1 MGKGN
6 SGGSQQTVV
15 SDLPEE
21 SKPFYYG
28 FGDQY
33 LSQEDYDALSPE
45 EQAGIKTET
54 VDDVEK
60 FINPDYIEGLLP
72 TAQKLFT
79 GEMPE
84 YEVAGFQP
92 MQDQAFDLAQSG
104 IGAYKPFLERGS
116 RALGTGIRTVED
128 AIGQTKQLAGQ
139 IPGQIRPGQDAL
151 RRASGEVR
159 TAGERAAQE
168 TRDVTSMALPFQQEG
183 IAAIRRGQDFLGGA
197 AKAYDPSSAQQYFN
211 PFEQQVVD
219 TTLAD
224 LDRAYNREK
233 ARKENELAAT
243 AISRGAFQGEAGR
256 RRAEAQEFEPMEE
269 RFQRNIASTIAGL
282 RNQGFQT
289 AQQQAQNAFEQQQRR
304 QMGVGQM
311 FGQLGTQTGQ
321 LGTSFGQLG
330 LAGAGQAGQIG
341 MQGAQT
347 AGQLGAQASDLGLR
361 GINTGLG
368 AQQQVAGMGQ
378 GLGSLGMQSAQMG
391 GMAQQ
396 MGQSDV
402 NLLSQLGA
410 QQQGQEQAQ
419 MDATRANAMLP
430 YQQVG
435 FFSDVLQGAP
445 LGTAQTTFAPGASP
459 FQRATG
465 NAIAYSGLQNAGVF
479 S

>member
-1 MGKGN
+1 MGKG

-15 SDLPEE
+15 KELPEE

-28 FGDQY
+28 FGDQF
-33 LSQEDYDALSPE
+33 LSQEQYDALSPE
-45 EQAGIKTET
+45 EQSEIET
-54 VDDVEK
+54 VDGRYL
-60 FINPDYIEGLLP
+60 NPDYVQGLLP
-72 TAQKLFT
+72 RAQELFT
-79 GEMPE
+79 GEMPL
-84 YEVAGFQP
+84 YEIAGP
-92 MQDQAFDLAQSG
+92 TEMQTQAYDLAQSG

-128 AIGQTKQLAGQ
+128 AIGETKQLAGQ
-139 IPGQIRPGQDAL
+139 IPGQIRPGQEAL
-151 RRASGEVR
+151 RRAAGEVR

-183 IAAIRRGQDFLGGA
+183 IAAIRRGQEFLGGA
-197 AKAYDPSSAQQYFN
+197 AQAYDPSSAQQYFS
-211 PFEQQVVD
+211 PFQQQVVD

-224 LDRAYNREK
+224 LERAYGREREK
-233 ARKENELAAT
+233 AENRLAAT

-256 RRAEAQEFEPMEE
+256 RRAEAQELEPMEE

-282 RNQGFQT
+282 RNQGFQA

-304 QMGVGQM
+304 QMGVGQGL
-311 FGQLGTQTGQ
+311 GQLGTQTGQ
-321 LGTSFGQLG
+321 LGTSFEQLG

-361 GINTGLG
+361 GISTGLG

-410 QQQGQEQAQ
+410 QQQQQQQAQ
-419 MDATRANAMLP
+419 LDATRANAMLP

-445 LGTAQTTFAPGASP
+445 LGTAQTTFAPGPSP
-459 FQRATG
+459 FQQATG
-465 NAIAYSGLQNAGVF
+465 NAIAFSGLQNAGVF

>member
-1 MGKGN
+1 MGKG

-15 SDLPEE
+15 KELPEE

-28 FGDQY
+28 FGDQF
-33 LSQEDYDALSPE
+33 LSQEQYDALSPE
-45 EQAGIKTET
+45 EQAGIET
-54 VDDVEK
+54 VDGRYL
-60 FINPDYIEGLLP
+60 NPDYVQGLLP
-72 TAQKLFT
+72 RAQELFT
-79 GEMPE
+79 GEMPL
-84 YEVAGFQP
+84 YEIAGP
-92 MQDQAFDLAQSG
+92 TEMQTQAYDLAQSG

-128 AIGQTKQLAGQ
+128 AIGETKQLAGQ
-139 IPGQIRPGQDAL
+139 IPGQIRPGQEAL
-151 RRASGEVR
+151 RRAAGEVR

-183 IAAIRRGQDFLGGA
+183 IAAIRRGQEFLGGA
-197 AKAYDPSSAQQYFN
+197 AQAYDPSSAQQYFS
-211 PFEQQVVD
+211 PFQQQVVD

-224 LDRAYNREK
+224 LERAYGREREK
-233 ARKENELAAT
+233 AENRLAAT

-256 RRAEAQEFEPMEE
+256 RRAEAQELEPMEE

-282 RNQGFQT
+282 RNQGFQA

-304 QMGVGQM
+304 QMGVGQGL
-311 FGQLGTQTGQ
+311 GQLGTQTGQ

-361 GINTGLG
+361 GISTGLG

-410 QQQGQEQAQ
+410 QQQQQQQAQ
-419 MDATRANAMLP
+419 LDATRANAMLP

-445 LGTAQTTFAPGASP
+445 LGTAQTTFAPGPSP
-459 FQRATG
+459 FQQATG
-465 NAIAYSGLQNAGVF
+465 NAIAFSGLQNAGVF